1 MRATIEPHNQP
12 AIAALMEQLGT
23 NNPSVAVNFIIN
35 AYRLGQQGQS
45 STAIKQT
52 AKDDELDLSGLEF

>member
-23 NNPSVAVNFIIN
+23 INPSIAVNFIIN
-35 AYRLGQQGQS
+35 VYRTGNPG
-45 STAIKQT
+45 T
-52 AKDDELDLSGLEF
+52 AKPPPKADDIDLSGLEF

>member
-23 NNPSVAVNFIIN
+23 TNPSIAANYIIN
-35 AYRLGQQGQS
+35 AYRLGQQGTPS
-45 STAIKQT
+45 AAIKQP
-52 AKDDELDLSGLEF
+52 AKDDDIDLSGLEF

>member
-23 NNPSVAVNFIIN
+23 TNPSIAVNFVIN
-35 AYRLGQQGQS
+35 IYRTGDHGTTKLPPK
-45 STAIKQT
+45 A
-52 AKDDELDLSGLEF
+52 DDIDLSGLEF

>member
-23 NNPSVAVNFIIN
+23 TNPSIAVNFIIN
-35 AYRLGQQGQS
+35 AYRLGQQ
-45 STAIKQT
+45 STPNVAIKQP
-52 AKDDELDLSGLEF
+52 AKDDDIDLSGLEF

>member
-23 NNPSVAVNFIIN
+23 TNPSIAVNFIIN
-35 AYRLGQQGQS
+35 SYRTGHQGIPNA
-45 STAIKQT
+45 AIKQP
-52 AKDDELDLSGLEF
+52 AKDDPLDLSGLEF